1 MTSKISFLKLM
12 QEDAKRRNWMLVF
25 LSVLFFVCYPVLMMI
40 ALDAQTTVNDIW
52 RNRVAVD
59 LLAPGNIAMA
69 LVVTAAAAMIA
80 AAEFSYVHSKE
91 KMDLYYSIPVRRKK
105 LFLSGYMT
113 GFLRFWTSWRLIPL
127 YISEET
133 TPWIPSVNFPTMPS

>member
-59 LLAPGNIAMA
+59 LLAQQREDGFVLQYPGSQKEA
-69 LVVTAAAAMIA
+69 LSEWIYDRIFDVCRD
-80 AAEFSYVHSKE
+80 FSGV
-91 KMDLYYSIPVRRKK
+91 
-105 LFLSGYMT
+105 
-113 GFLRFWTSWRLIPL
+113 
-127 YISEET
+127 
-133 TPWIPSVNFPTMPS
+133 

>member
-91 KMDLYYSIPVRRKK
+91 A
-105 LFLSGYMT
+105 LS
-113 GFLRFWTSWRLIPL
+113 
-127 YISEET
+127 E
-133 TPWIPSVNFPTMPS
+133 WIYDRIFDVCRDFSGV

>member
-52 RNRVAVD
+52 RNRRSS
-59 LLAPGNIAMA
+59 G
-69 LVVTAAAAMIA
+69 T
-80 AAEFSYVHSKE
+80 
-91 KMDLYYSIPVRRKK
+91 RKHCHGTGCNGS
-105 LFLSGYMT
+105 SGYDRSSGIFLCT
-113 GFLRFWTSWRLIPL
+113 QQREDGFVLQYPGSQKEAL
-127 YISEET
+127 SE
-133 TPWIPSVNFPTMPS
+133 WIYDRIFDVCRDFSGV

>member
-105 LFLSGYMT
+105 LFLS
-113 GFLRFWTSWRLIPL
+113 FLSG
-127 YISEET
+127 
-133 TPWIPSVNFPTMPS
+133 V